1 MRDARHID
9 EMAADALRDVA
20 VLRSI
25 MERDLVSPDAF
36 PVTVFPAAIRDYVS
50 EAAEAYGI
58 PLSMLGSGV
67 LAVAA
72 GIIGKCCEL
81 QIKRLHRERAILWL
95 VLIGGPGSGKSP
107 ALSIVRK
114 PLDVIQARYAAA
126 YAAELAAWDELPK
139 PDQRTTPRPTM
150 RSIYTTNATI
160 EAVASMVAR
169 SPGVVVLSDE
179 LVSWVVMMSKYQSSG
194 SSRSDWLT
202 LWSGAPLKSDRKM
215 AASVFVQRPCV
226 SVVGGMQ
233 PDLLHMLRQENGFDD
248 GSLDRTLPVWPAPR
262 RRTYSER
269 EISSA
274 TISDYLD
281 RMLTL
286 DDMASEDEPL
296 ILTFSPAAKRIF
308 VAWFNENAA
317 TNTDGFSA
325 KGDRHIAR
333 LALILH
339 LLHHGPGGDTALSEA
354 TISDAITLFE
364 FFRGEHNR
372 MLAAIGAGLG
382 GRGTSPAVRLRTR
395 VLGFL
400 TDAGEDGLARTAIHT
415 KLRGNTTADDLT
427 FVLSGLEDEGLAT
440 KTMVATGHRPRET
453 WAIVQRSYEETNQST
468 PAAIP
473 TAITSYSRTQ
483 NGPDD
488 DRVVF

>member
-1 MRDARHID
+1 MNRDIIALSARL
-9 EMAADALRDVA
+9 EQSTA
-20 VLRSI
+20 
-25 MERDLVSPDAF
+25 SPDAF
-36 PVTVFPAAIRDYVS
+36 PVTVFPTAIRDYVS

-58 PLSMLGSGV
+58 PLSMLGSAV

-72 GIIGKCCEL
+72 GIIGNRCEL
-81 QIKRLHRERAILWL
+81 EIKRLHRERAILWL

-114 PLDVIQARYAAA
+114 PLDDIQARYATA
-126 YAAELAAWDELPK
+126 YAAELATWDELPK
-139 PDQRTTPRPTM
+139 PDQRITPRPAM
-150 RSIYTTNATI
+150 RSIYTGNVTM
-160 EAVASMVAR
+160 EAVGPMASR
-169 SPGVVVLSDE
+169 SSGVVILSDE
-179 LVSWVVMMSKYQSSG
+179 LLSWIVTMTKYSNG
-194 SSRSDWLT
+194 SSRSDYLT

-226 SVVGGMQ
+226 SVVGGIQ
-233 PDLLHMLRQENGFDD
+233 PDLLPMLRQENGLDD
-248 GSLDRTLPVWPAPR
+248 GSLDRMLPVWPAPR

-286 DDMASEDEPL
+286 EDMASEDEPL
-296 ILTFSPAAKRIF
+296 TLTFSPAAKRIF

-317 TNTDGFSA
+317 SNTDGFSA

-339 LLHHGPGGDTALSEA
+339 LLHHGPGGVTALTEA

-382 GRGTSPAVRLRTR
+382 GRGTSPAARLRTR

-415 KLRGNTTADDLT
+415 KLKGNTTADDLT
-427 FVLSGLEDEGLAT
+427 FVLSGLEDEGLAI
-440 KTMVATGHRPRET
+440 KTMVATGHRPREM

-473 TAITSYSRTQ
+473 TPITSYPRTQ
-483 NGPDD
+483 NGSDD
-488 DRVVF
+488 HGEVF